1 MTKENAKRI
10 VKKVIYQFIGDYESD
25 KEIAMTR
32 EDRLLLEVNK
42 TICNAIDSLEELSID
57 DCVSRKFMYELGAT
71 CIATRDKNG
80 KLIALGTI
88 ENLPVVTPTIPKG
101 ATNGDMINI
110 MFPDIKIHEHEKTD
124 ICDAHIQIDIWDFT
138 IYVSKDWWD
147 APYKRG
153 SENGNQ
159 DN

>member
-42 TICNAIDSLEELSID
+42 TICNAIDSFEELSID

-71 CIATRDKNG
+71 CIAN
-80 KLIALGTI
+80 
-88 ENLPVVTPTIPKG
+88 E
-101 ATNGDMINI
+101 
-110 MFPDIKIHEHEKTD
+110 IKM
-124 ICDAHIQIDIWDFT
+124 
-138 IYVSKDWWD
+138 V
-147 APYKRG
+147 
-153 SENGNQ
+153 N
-159 DN
+159 

>member
-32 EDRLLLEVNK
+32 EDKLLLEVNK
-42 TICNAIDSLEELSID
+42 TICNAIDSLEELSFD

-80 KLIALGTI
+80 KLLALGTI

-101 ATNGDMINI
+101 ATNGDMIKAI
-110 MFPDIKIHEHEKTD
+110 FPNVEIYTDVINEIVDIE
-124 ICDAHIQIDIWDFT
+124 ICEDSSELRCS
-138 IYVSKDWWD
+138 VDWWD